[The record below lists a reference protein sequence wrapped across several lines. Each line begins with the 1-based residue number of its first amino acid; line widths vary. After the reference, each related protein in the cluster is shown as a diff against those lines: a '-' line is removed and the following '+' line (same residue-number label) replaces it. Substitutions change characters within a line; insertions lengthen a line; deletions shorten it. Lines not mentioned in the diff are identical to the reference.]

1 MNYFLTYTVYV
12 LILSVLMGIST
23 WKLFKKLGYSPLLA
37 FIPFCNYLVIL
48 KETKHPRWWAI
59 LSYLPIVG
67 PIMMSVFHL
76 YLMDKFGKNLI
87 QNKFLTVFLPFIY
100 MAVVNYSKDT
110 EIEDEL
116 YLTEEQKERKER
128 HDRVLNTSA
137 QIFDLFVTQSSTKIP
152 NFSSDGEN
160 TKKKDSFLGSITFA
174 VVFATI
180 IHVFVTQP
188 FGIPTGSMER
198 TLLVGDFL
206 FVNKWS
212 YGYRL
217 PMRPLAIPFL
227 QGTIT
232 DTGEKGNPKDDPKSY
247 ADGVKLP
254 YARIFQ
260 FNKPQKNDVV
270 VFNYPQDSV
279 HTAIDRK
286 DPYVKRCVAVA
297 GDTFEMRAGRLFVN
311 GKPETV
317 LGDQEVQHAYTVN
330 TGTQLDIPSLYNT
343 YGFLPVRE
351 MQNDKGFVY
360 MFQGLTDKTAK
371 EIKTLP
377 NVVSMEEN
385 IYPKDSATIS
395 YKLNADKSA
404 YTKSIDTTQSIFPI
418 NKPWNQDWYGP
429 LKIPKKG
436 DVVTINQETLPEYQ
450 WIISKYE
457 NNKLENKN
465 GKIFINGKETNQYTI
480 QQDYYMMV
488 GDNRDASLDARFF
501 GFVPE
506 ENIVGKPMFTWM
518 SLQGAFKDASS
529 SYQAPFKI
537 RWDRMFK
544 ATNTGEANKT
554 SYWWVAAMI
563 LILFFGWEYFM
574 KLFGKKK
581 TEDDL

>member
-23 WKLFKKLGYSPLLA
+23 WKLFKKMGYNPLFA
-37 FIPFCNYLVIL
+37 FIPFYNYFIIL
-48 KETKHPRWWAI
+48 KETNHPKWWAI

-67 PIMMSVFHL
+67 PIMMTVFHI
-76 YLMDKFGKNLI
+76 YLMKKFGKNLF
-87 QNKFLTVFLPFIY
+87 QHQLLTAILPFIY
-100 MAVVNYSKDT
+100 MATVNYSKNV
-110 EIEDEL
+110 ELEDENEL
-116 YLTEEQKERKER
+116 FLTDEEKNE
-128 HDRVLNTSA
+128 
-137 QIFDLFVTQSSTKIP
+137 
-152 NFSSDGEN
+152 
-160 TKKKDSFLGSITFA
+160 KKKDSFIGSITFA

-212 YGYRL
+212 YGYRM
-217 PMRPLAIPFL
+217 PMRSLAIPFL
-227 QGTIT
+227 QGTIM
-232 DTGEKGNPKDDPKSY
+232 DTGEPGNPKDDPKSY
-247 ADGVKLP
+247 VDGVALP
-254 YARIFQ
+254 YSRILQ
-260 FNKPQKNDVV
+260 FNKPQRNDVV

-286 DPYVKRCVAVA
+286 DPYVKRCVAAA

-311 GKPETV
+311 GQPEKV
-317 LGDQEVQHAYTVN
+317 LGDQEVQHRYIVT
-330 TGTQLDIPSLYNT
+330 TGSQLDIPGLYNI
-343 YGFLPVRE
+343 YGFLPVQE
-351 MQNDKGFVY
+351 QQTDKGFIY
-360 MFQGLTDKTAK
+360 FFQGLTDKTAA
-371 EIKTLP
+371 EIKQLP
-377 NVVSMEEN
+377 QVIDMKEDVQE
-385 IYPKDSATIS
+385 KGVAAIS
-395 YKLNADKSA
+395 YHLNADKTG

-418 NKPWNQDWYGP
+418 NKPWNADWYGP
-429 LKIPKKG
+429 VRIPKKG
-436 DVVTINQETLPEYQ
+436 DVVALTQESLPMYQ
-450 WIISKYE
+450 WIISQYE
-457 NNKLENKN
+457 HNSLENKN
-465 GKIFINGKETNQYTI
+465 GKIFLNGKEANQYTI
-480 QQDYYMMV
+480 KQDYFMMV

-529 SYQAPFKI
+529 SYQAPFKV

-554 SYWWVAAMI
+554 SYWWIAAMI

-574 KLFGKKK
+574 KLFKKK
-581 TEDDL
+581 NTEDEL

>member
-1 MNYFLTYTVYV
+1 MNYFLTYAVYV

-23 WKLFKKLGYSPLLA
+23 WKLFKKMGYNPLFS
-37 FIPFCNYLVIL
+37 FIPFYNYFIIL
-48 KETKHPRWWAI
+48 KEAKQPVWWAL

-67 PIMMSVFHL
+67 PIMMSVFHI
-76 YLMDKFGKNLI
+76 YLMKKFGKSPL
-87 QNKFLTVFLPFIY
+87 LTAILPFVY
-100 MAVVNYSKDT
+100 MASVNYSKNPELID
-110 EIEDEL
+110 ESEDDL
-116 YLTEEQKERKER
+116 YLTDEEKMAK
-128 HDRVLNTSA
+128 S
-137 QIFDLFVTQSSTKIP
+137 
-152 NFSSDGEN
+152 
-160 TKKKDSFLGSITFA
+160 KKKDSFLGSITFA

-217 PMRPLAIPFL
+217 PMRPVAVPFL
-227 QGTIT
+227 QGTMF
-232 DTGEKGNPKDDPKSY
+232 DSGEKGNPKDDPKSY
-247 ADGVKLP
+247 VDGIKLP
-254 YARIFQ
+254 YERILQ
-260 FNKPQKNDVV
+260 FSKPQRNDVV

-286 DPYVKRCVAVA
+286 DPYVKRCVAAA

-311 GKPETV
+311 GKPETI

-330 TGTQLDIPSLYNT
+330 TGTQLDIPGMYNT

-351 MQNDKGFVY
+351 MQSDKGGFTY
-360 MFQGLTDKTAK
+360 MFQGLTDRTAK
-371 EIKTLP
+371 DIKALP
-377 NVVSMEEN
+377 NVISMEEN

-395 YKLNADKSA
+395 YKLNADKTA

-436 DVVTINQETLPEYQ
+436 DVVTINTETLPEYQ
-450 WIISKYE
+450 WIIKKYE
-457 NNKLENKN
+457 NNTLETKN

-529 SYQAPFKI
+529 SYQAPFKV

-544 ATNTGEANKT
+544 ATNTGESNKT
-554 SYWWVAAMI
+554 SYWWIAAMI
-563 LILFFGWEYFM
+563 LILFFGWEYFV
-574 KLFGKKK
+574 KLLRKKK
-581 TEDDL
+581 TEDD

>member
-23 WKLFKKLGYSPLLA
+23 WKLFKKLGYSPLFA
-37 FIPFCNYLVIL
+37 FIPFYNYFIIL
-48 KETKHPRWWAI
+48 KETKHPKWWAI

-76 YLMDKFGKNLI
+76 YLMKKFGKNLFKD
-87 QNKFLTVFLPFIY
+87 QLLTVILPFIY
-100 MAVVNYSKDT
+100 MATVNYSKET
-110 EIEDEL
+110 ELEDENDL
-116 YLTEEQKERKER
+116 YLTEEEK
-128 HDRVLNTSA
+128 NA
-137 QIFDLFVTQSSTKIP
+137 
-152 NFSSDGEN
+152 
-160 TKKKDSFLGSITFA
+160 KKKDTFMGSITFA

-217 PMRPLAIPFL
+217 PMRPVAIPFL
-227 QGTIT
+227 QGTIM
-232 DTGEKGNPKDDPKSY
+232 DTGEPGNPKDDPKSY
-247 ADGVKLP
+247 VEAVKLP
-254 YARIFQ
+254 YERIFQ
-260 FNKPQKNDVV
+260 FSKPQRNDIV
-270 VFNYPQDSV
+270 VFNYPRDSV
-279 HTAIDRK
+279 HVSLDRA
-286 DPYVKRCVAVA
+286 DPYVKRLVAVA
-297 GDTFEMRAGRLFVN
+297 GDTFEMREGRLFVN

-317 LGDQEVQHAYTVN
+317 LGDQKVQHRYIVKTSDL
-330 TGTQLDIPSLYNT
+330 LDMNGLNSK
-343 YGFLPVRE
+343 YGYFWLDEIDRDNRL
-351 MQNDKGFVY
+351 QYLKTNSGY
-360 MFQGLTDKTAK
+360 IYSFQGLDKERYEIIK
-371 EIKTLP
+371 SLPEVIEIKEDIQTKEDSG
-377 NVVSMEEN
+377 VSYRN
-385 IYPKDSATIS
+385 NK
-395 YKLNADKSA
+395 
-404 YTKSIDTTQSIFPI
+404 IDTTNSIFPI
-418 NKPWNQDWYGP
+418 NSGWNQDQYGP
-429 LKIPKKG
+429 IKIPKKG
-436 DVVTINQETLPEYQ
+436 DVVAINQQTLPEFQ
-450 WIISKYE
+450 WIIKNYE
-457 NNKLENKN
+457 HNSLENKN

-518 SLQGAFKDASS
+518 SVQGLFEDKNVE
-529 SYQAPFKI
+529 YKAPTKI

-554 SYWWVAAMI
+554 SYWWIAAMI
-563 LILFFGWEYFM
+563 LVLFFGWEYFM

-581 TEDDL
+581 KEDEI

>member
-23 WKLFKKLGYSPLLA
+23 WKLFKKMGYSPLFA
-37 FIPFCNYLVIL
+37 FIPFYNYFIIL
-48 KETKHPRWWAI
+48 KETKHPKWWAI

-67 PIMMSVFHL
+67 PIMMSVFHI
-76 YLMDKFGKNLI
+76 YLMKKFGKSLF
-87 QNKFLTVFLPFIY
+87 QHQLLTVILPFIY
-100 MAVVNYSKDT
+100 MATVNYSKDA
-110 EIEDEL
+110 EIEDEHENEL
-116 YLTEEQKERKER
+116 FLTDEEKE
-128 HDRVLNTSA
+128 
-137 QIFDLFVTQSSTKIP
+137 
-152 NFSSDGEN
+152 G
-160 TKKKDSFLGSITFA
+160 KKKDTFIGSITFA

-180 IHVFVTQP
+180 IHVFITQP

-217 PMRPLAIPFL
+217 PMRPVAIPFL
-227 QGTIT
+227 QGTIF
-232 DTGEKGNPKDDPKSY
+232 DAGKNGNPKDDPKSY
-247 ADGVKLP
+247 VEGVKLP
-254 YARIFQ
+254 YERIFQ
-260 FNKPQKNDVV
+260 FNKPQRNDVV

-279 HTAIDRK
+279 HKAIDRR

-297 GDTFEMRAGRLFVN
+297 GDTFEMRGGRLFVN

-317 LGDQEVQHAYTVN
+317 LGDQEVQHAYTVS

-351 MQNDKGFVY
+351 MQTDKGFVY
-360 MFQGLTDKTAK
+360 AFQGLTDRTAA
-371 EIKTLP
+371 EIKALP
-377 NVVSMEEN
+377 NVISMEES
-385 IYPKDSATIS
+385 IFPKDSATIS
-395 YKLNADKSA
+395 YKLNADRTA

-429 LKIPKKG
+429 VRIPKKG
-436 DVVTINQETLPEYQ
+436 DVVTLNQESLPMYQ
-450 WIISKYE
+450 WIISEYE
-457 NNKLENKN
+457 HNSLENRN
-465 GKIFINGKETNQYTI
+465 GKIFINGKEASQYTI
-480 QQDYYMMV
+480 KQDYYMMV

-518 SLQGAFKDASS
+518 SLQGAFSDASS
-529 SYQAPFKI
+529 SYQAPFKV

-544 ATNTGEANKT
+544 ATNTGETNKT
-554 SYWWVAAMI
+554 SYWWIAAMI
-563 LILFFGWEYFM
+563 LILFFGWEYFV
-574 KLFGKKK
+574 KLFRKKK

>member
-23 WKLFKKLGYSPLLA
+23 WKLFKKMGYSPLLA
-37 FIPFCNYLVIL
+37 FIPFYNYFIIL
-48 KETKHPRWWAI
+48 KETKHPKWWAI

-67 PIMMSVFHL
+67 PIMMSVFHI
-76 YLMDKFGKNLI
+76 YLMKKFGKTLF
-87 QNKFLTVFLPFIY
+87 QHQLLTVILPFIY
-100 MAVVNYSKDT
+100 MATVNYSKDI
-110 EIEDEL
+110 EIEDE
-116 YLTEEQKERKER
+116 
-128 HDRVLNTSA
+128 NA
-137 QIFDLFVTQSSTKIP
+137 NDLFMTDEEK
-152 NFSSDGEN
+152 NA
-160 TKKKDSFLGSITFA
+160 KKKDTFLGSITFA

-212 YGYRL
+212 YGYRM
-217 PMRPLAIPFL
+217 PMRPVAIPFL
-227 QGTIT
+227 QGTIM
-232 DTGEKGNPKDDPKSY
+232 DTGQKGNPKDDPKSY
-247 ADGVKLP
+247 VDGIKLP
-254 YARIFQ
+254 YTRIFQ
-260 FNKPQKNDVV
+260 FSKPQKNDVV
-270 VFNYPQDSV
+270 VFNYPRDSV

-317 LGDQEVQHAYTVN
+317 LGDQEVQHRYIVN
-330 TGTQLDIPSLYNT
+330 TGSQLDIPALYNA
-343 YGFLPVRE
+343 YGFLPVQE
-351 MQNDKGFVY
+351 IQGEKGY
-360 MFQGLTDKTAK
+360 IYAFQGLTDKTAQ
-371 EIKTLP
+371 EIKQLP
-377 NVVSMEEN
+377 QVIDMKEDVTAKGEAAVYYRDEA
-385 IYPKDSATIS
+385 K
-395 YKLNADKSA
+395 
-404 YTKSIDTTQSIFPI
+404 TKIDTTQSIFPI

-436 DVVTINQETLPEYQ
+436 DVVTLNQETLPEYR
-450 WIISKYE
+450 WIISEYE
-457 NNKLENKN
+457 HNSLENKN
-465 GKIFINGKETNQYTI
+465 GKIFINGKEATQYTI
-480 QQDYYMMV
+480 KQDYYMMV

-518 SLQGAFKDASS
+518 SLQGAFSDSSS

-554 SYWWVAAMI
+554 SYWWIAAMI

-581 TEDDL
+581 TEDEV

>member
-23 WKLFKKLGYSPLLA
+23 WKLFKKLGYSPLFA
-37 FIPFCNYLVIL
+37 FIPFYNYFIIL
-48 KETKHPRWWAI
+48 KETKHPKWWAL

-76 YLMDKFGKNLI
+76 YLMKKFGKTLFKD
-87 QNKFLTVFLPFIY
+87 QLLTVILPFIY
-100 MAVVNYSKDT
+100 MATVNYGKDI
-110 EIEDEL
+110 ELEDENEL
-116 YLTEEQKERKER
+116 FLTDEEK
-128 HDRVLNTSA
+128 
-137 QIFDLFVTQSSTKIP
+137 
-152 NFSSDGEN
+152 N

-227 QGTIT
+227 QGTIM

-260 FNKPQKNDVV
+260 FNKPQRNDVV

-286 DPYVKRCVAVA
+286 DPYVKRCVAQA
-297 GDTFEMRAGRLFVN
+297 GDIFEMRAGRLFVN

-317 LGDQEVQHAYTVN
+317 LGDQEVQHAFTVN
-330 TGTQLDIPSLYNT
+330 TGSQLDIPTLYNT

-371 EIKTLP
+371 EIKALP
-377 NVVSMEEN
+377 NVISMEEN
-385 IYPKDSATIS
+385 IFPKDSATIS
-395 YKLNADKSA
+395 YKLNADKTA

-436 DVVTINQETLPEYQ
+436 DVVTIDKESLLMYQ
-450 WIISKYE
+450 WIISEYE
-457 NNKLENKN
+457 HNSLENKN
-465 GKIFINGKETNQYTI
+465 GKIFINGKETNQYKI
-480 QQDYYMMV
+480 QQDYYMMI

-518 SLQGAFKDASS
+518 SVQGVFSDASS
-529 SYQAPFKI
+529 TYQAPKKI
-537 RWDRMFK
+537 RWERMFK

-554 SYWWVAAMI
+554 SYWWVAVMI

-581 TEDDL
+581 TEDEI

>member
-12 LILSVLMGIST
+12 LILSLLMGIST
-23 WKLFKKLGYSPLLA
+23 WKLFKKLGYSPLFA
-37 FIPFCNYLVIL
+37 FIPFYNYFIIL
-48 KETKHPRWWAI
+48 KETKHPKWWAI

-76 YLMDKFGKNLI
+76 YLMKKFGKTLFKD
-87 QNKFLTVFLPFIY
+87 QLLTVILPFIY
-100 MAVVNYSKDT
+100 MAVVNYGKDV
-110 EIEDEL
+110 ELEDENEL
-116 YLTEEQKERKER
+116 FLTDEEK
-128 HDRVLNTSA
+128 NA
-137 QIFDLFVTQSSTKIP
+137 
-152 NFSSDGEN
+152 
-160 TKKKDSFLGSITFA
+160 KKKDSFLGSVTFA

-227 QGTIT
+227 QGTIM
-232 DTGEKGNPKDDPKSY
+232 DTGEPGNPKDDPKSY
-247 ADGVKLP
+247 VDGVKLP
-254 YARIFQ
+254 YARIMQ
-260 FNKPQKNDVV
+260 FSKPQKNDVL

-286 DPYVKRCVAVA
+286 DPYVKRCVATA

-330 TGTQLDIPSLYNT
+330 TGAQLDIPGLYNT

-351 MQNDKGFVY
+351 MQTDKGFVY
-360 MFQGLTDKTAK
+360 MFQGLTNKTAA
-371 EIKTLP
+371 EIKVLP
-377 NVVSMEEN
+377 SVIDMEES
-385 IYPKDSATIS
+385 IFPKDSATVQH
-395 YKLNADKSA
+395 KLNADKTA

-429 LKIPKKG
+429 LRIPKKG
-436 DVVTINQETLPEYQ
+436 DVVAINKETLPMYQ
-450 WIISKYE
+450 WIISEYE
-457 NNKLENKN
+457 HNSLENKN
-465 GKIFINGKETNQYTI
+465 GKILINGKETNQYTI

-506 ENIVGKPMFTWM
+506 ENIVGKPIFTWM
-518 SLQGAFKDASS
+518 SLQGVFKDASS

-554 SYWWVAAMI
+554 SYWWIAAMI
-563 LILFFGWEYFM
+563 LILFFGWDYFV
-574 KLFGKKK
+574 KLFRKKK
-581 TEDDL
+581 TEEDL

>member
-23 WKLFKKLGYSPLLA
+23 WKLFKKLGYSPLFA
-37 FIPFCNYLVIL
+37 FIPFYNYFIIL
-48 KETKHPRWWAI
+48 KETKHPKWWAI

-76 YLMDKFGKNLI
+76 YLMKKFGKTLFKD
-87 QNKFLTVFLPFIY
+87 QLLTVLLPFIY
-100 MAVVNYSKDT
+100 MATVNYGKDV
-110 EIEDEL
+110 ELEDENEL
-116 YLTEEQKERKER
+116 FLTDEEK
-128 HDRVLNTSA
+128 NA
-137 QIFDLFVTQSSTKIP
+137 
-152 NFSSDGEN
+152 
-160 TKKKDSFLGSITFA
+160 KKKDSFLGSVTFA

-227 QGTIT
+227 QGTIF
-232 DTGEKGNPKDDPKSY
+232 DSGEKGNPKDDPKSY
-247 ADGVKLP
+247 VDGVKLP
-254 YARIFQ
+254 YERILQ
-260 FNKPQKNDVV
+260 FNKPQKHDVV

-311 GKPETV
+311 GKPETI
-317 LGDQEVQHAYTVN
+317 LGDQEIQHAYTVN
-330 TGTQLDIPSLYNT
+330 TGAQLDIPGLYNI

-351 MQNDKGFVY
+351 MQNDKGGFTY

-371 EIKTLP
+371 EIKALP
-377 NVVSMEEN
+377 NVIDMEEN
-385 IYPKDSATIS
+385 IFPKDSATVS
-395 YKLNADKSA
+395 YKLNADKTA

-450 WIISKYE
+450 WIISEYE
-457 NNKLENKN
+457 HNSLENKN

-480 QQDYYMMV
+480 KQDYYMMI

-518 SLQGAFKDASS
+518 SIEGAFKDSGS
-529 SYQAPFKI
+529 SYQADGWRI

-554 SYWWVAAMI
+554 SYWWIAAMI

-581 TEDDL
+581 TEDDI

>member
-23 WKLFKKLGYSPLLA
+23 WKLFKKLGYSPLFA
-37 FIPFCNYLVIL
+37 FIPFYNYFIVL
-48 KETKHPRWWAI
+48 KETKHPKWWAI

-76 YLMDKFGKNLI
+76 YLMKKFGKTLF
-87 QNKFLTVFLPFIY
+87 KDKLLTVLLPFIY
-100 MAVVNYSKDT
+100 MATVNYSKDP
-110 EIEDEL
+110 ELEDENDL
-116 YLTEEQKERKER
+116 FLTEEEK
-128 HDRVLNTSA
+128 NA
-137 QIFDLFVTQSSTKIP
+137 
-152 NFSSDGEN
+152 
-160 TKKKDSFLGSITFA
+160 KKKDSFVGSVTFA

-227 QGTIT
+227 QGTIM

-247 ADGVKLP
+247 VDAVKLP
-254 YARIFQ
+254 YERILQ
-260 FNKPQKNDVV
+260 FNKPQRHDVV

-286 DPYVKRCVAVA
+286 DPYVKRCVAIA

-311 GKPETV
+311 GKPETI
-317 LGDQEVQHAYTVN
+317 LGDQEIQHSYYVE
-330 TGTQLDIPSLYNT
+330 TGSELDIKDLFKKLEYISIAQLDNSVPGFEEVAKKYGINPANT
-343 YGFLPVRE
+343 VYV
-351 MQNDKGFVY
+351 MQ
-360 MFQGLTDKTAK
+360 LTDKRLKA
-371 EIKTLP
+371 IKDLP
-377 NVVSMEEN
+377 QVISVHEDVMERG
-385 IYPKDSATIS
+385 YAAVRYRDAMR
-395 YKLNADKSA
+395 
-404 YTKSIDTTQSIFPI
+404 TKIDTTQSIYPI

-429 LKIPKKG
+429 LRIPKKG
-436 DVVTINQETLPEYQ
+436 DVVTLNQETLPEYQ
-450 WIISKYE
+450 WIISEYE
-457 NNKLENKN
+457 HNSLENKN

-480 QQDYYMMV
+480 KQDYYMMV

-501 GFVPE
+501 GVVPE

-518 SLQGAFKDASS
+518 SIEGAFNDSGASF
-529 SYQAPFKI
+529 QADGWRI

-554 SYWWVAAMI
+554 SYWWIAAMI
-563 LILFFGWEYFM
+563 LILFFGWEYFV
-574 KLFGKKK
+574 KLFKKKK
-581 TEDDL
+581 TDDD

>member
-1 MNYFLTYTVYV
+1 MNYFLTYAVYV

-23 WKLFKKLGYSPLLA
+23 WKLFKKMGYSPLLA
-37 FIPFCNYLVIL
+37 FVPFYNYFIIL
-48 KETKHPRWWAI
+48 KETKHPKWWAI

-76 YLMDKFGKNLI
+76 YLMKKFGKTLFKD
-87 QNKFLTVFLPFIY
+87 QLLTVLLPFIY
-100 MAVVNYSKDT
+100 MATVNYSKDT
-110 EIEDEL
+110 ELEDENDL
-116 YLTEEQKERKER
+116 YLTEEEKK
-128 HDRVLNTSA
+128 A
-137 QIFDLFVTQSSTKIP
+137 
-152 NFSSDGEN
+152 
-160 TKKKDSFLGSITFA
+160 KKKDTFAGSITFA

-180 IHVFVTQP
+180 IHVFFTQP

-227 QGTIT
+227 QGTIL

-247 ADGVKLP
+247 VEGVKLP
-254 YARIFQ
+254 YERIFQ
-260 FNKPQKNDVV
+260 FNKPQKNDIV
-270 VFNYPQDSV
+270 VFNYPRDSV
-279 HTAIDRK
+279 HASIDRR

-297 GDTFEMRAGRLFVN
+297 GDTFEMRNGRLFVN

-317 LGDQEVQHAYTVN
+317 LGDQEVQHSFTVN
-330 TGTQLDIPSLYNT
+330 TGTQLDIPALYNV

-351 MQNDKGFVY
+351 TQTATGFEYV
-360 MFQGLTDKTAK
+360 FQGLTNNTANQ
-371 EIKTLP
+371 IKGLP
-377 NVVSMEEN
+377 NVVDMKEN
-385 IYPKDSATIS
+385 IFPKDSGTVS
-395 YKLNADKSA
+395 HKLNADRTA

-429 LKIPKKG
+429 LKLPKKG

-450 WIISKYE
+450 WIISEYE
-457 NNKLENKN
+457 HNTLENKN

-480 QQDYYMMV
+480 QQDYYMMI

-518 SLQGAFKDASS
+518 SVQGAFKDSSS
-529 SYQAPFKI
+529 SYQAPFKV
-537 RWDRMFK
+537 RWERMFK

-554 SYWWVAAMI
+554 SYWWIAAMI
-563 LILFFGWEYFM
+563 LILFFGWDYFV

-581 TEDDL
+581 TEEDL

>member
-23 WKLFKKLGYSPLLA
+23 WKLFKKMGYSPLFA
-37 FIPFCNYLVIL
+37 FIPFYNYFIIL
-48 KETKHPRWWAI
+48 KETKHPKWWAI

-76 YLMDKFGKNLI
+76 YLVKKFGKTLFKDQI
-87 QNKFLTVFLPFIY
+87 LTVILPFIY
-100 MAVVNYSKDT
+100 MAIINYSKDV
-110 EIEDEL
+110 EVEDENANDIL
-116 YLTEEQKERKER
+116 LTDEEKE
-128 HDRVLNTSA
+128 V
-137 QIFDLFVTQSSTKIP
+137 
-152 NFSSDGEN
+152 
-160 TKKKDSFLGSITFA
+160 KKKDTFLGSITFA

-217 PMRPLAIPFL
+217 PMRPVAIPFL
-227 QGTIT
+227 QGTIM
-232 DTGEKGNPKDDPKSY
+232 DTGQKGNPKDDPKSY
-247 ADGVKLP
+247 VDGVKLP
-254 YARIFQ
+254 YTRILQ

-286 DPYVKRCVAVA
+286 DPYVKRCVATA

-317 LGDQEVQHAYTVN
+317 LGDQEVQHRYMVT
-330 TGTQLDIPSLYNT
+330 TGSQLDIPALYNT
-343 YGFLPVRE
+343 YGFLPVQE
-351 MQNDKGFVY
+351 VQTNSGY
-360 MFQGLTDKTAK
+360 LYGFQGLTDKTAK
-371 EIKTLP
+371 EIKALP
-377 NVVSMEEN
+377 QVIDMKEEVSAKGEAAVLYRDEA
-385 IYPKDSATIS
+385 K
-395 YKLNADKSA
+395 
-404 YTKSIDTTQSIFPI
+404 TKIDTTQSIFPI

-429 LKIPKKG
+429 VRIPKKG
-436 DVVTINQETLPEYQ
+436 DVVAINNETLPMFQ
-450 WIISKYE
+450 WIISEYE
-457 NNKLENKN
+457 HNSLEKKN
-465 GKIFINGKETNQYTI
+465 GKIFINGKEANQYTI

-518 SLQGAFKDASS
+518 SLQGAFADSGS
-529 SYQAPFKI
+529 TYQAPFKI
-537 RWDRMFK
+537 RWERMFK
-544 ATNTGEANKT
+544 ATNTGEANKI
-554 SYWWVAAMI
+554 SYWWIAAMI
-563 LILFFGWEYFM
+563 LILFFGWEYFV
-574 KLFGKKK
+574 KLFRKKN
-581 TEDDL
+581 TEDEL

>member
-23 WKLFKKLGYSPLLA
+23 WKLFKKMGYSPLFA
-37 FIPFCNYLVIL
+37 FIPFYNYFIIL
-48 KETKHPRWWAI
+48 KETKHPKWWAI

-76 YLMDKFGKNLI
+76 YLVKKFGKTLFKDQI
-87 QNKFLTVFLPFIY
+87 LTVILPFIY
-100 MAVVNYSKDT
+100 MATINYSKDV
-110 EIEDEL
+110 ELEDENANDL
-116 YLTEEQKERKER
+116 YLTDEEKE
-128 HDRVLNTSA
+128 A
-137 QIFDLFVTQSSTKIP
+137 
-152 NFSSDGEN
+152 
-160 TKKKDSFLGSITFA
+160 KKKDTFLGSITFA

-227 QGTIT
+227 QGTIM

-254 YARIFQ
+254 YTRILQ

-286 DPYVKRCVAVA
+286 DPYVKRCVATA

-317 LGDQEVQHAYTVN
+317 LGDQEVQHRYIVT
-330 TGTQLDIPSLYNT
+330 TDSQLDIPTLYKA
-343 YGFLPVRE
+343 YGFLPVQE
-351 MQNDKGFVY
+351 LQQNNGGFIY
-360 MFQGLTDKTAK
+360 AFQGLTDKIAK
-371 EIKTLP
+371 DIKELP
-377 NVVSMEEN
+377 HVMDMKEDVSVKGEAS
-385 IYPKDSATIS
+385 I
-395 YKLNADKSA
+395 A
-404 YTKSIDTTQSIFPI
+404 YRDEARTKIDTTQSIFPV

-429 LKIPKKG
+429 VRIPKKG
-436 DVVTINQETLPEYQ
+436 DVVAINNETLPMFQ
-450 WIISKYE
+450 WIISEYE
-457 NNKLENKN
+457 HNSLEKKN
-465 GKIFINGKETNQYTI
+465 GKIFINGKEANQYTI

-518 SLQGAFKDASS
+518 SLQGAFADSS
-529 SYQAPFKI
+529 STYQAPFKI

-554 SYWWVAAMI
+554 SYWWIAAMI
-563 LILFFGWEYFM
+563 LILFFGWEYFV
-574 KLFGKKK
+574 KLFRKKK
-581 TEDDL
+581 TEDEL

>member
-23 WKLFKKLGYSPLLA
+23 WKLFKKLGYNPLFA
-37 FIPFCNYLVIL
+37 FIPFYNYFIIL
-48 KETKHPRWWAI
+48 KETKHPKWWAI

-76 YLMDKFGKNLI
+76 YLMKKFGKRLF
-87 QNKFLTVFLPFIY
+87 QHQLLTVLLPFIY
-100 MAVVNYSKDT
+100 MATVNYSKDA
-110 EIEDEL
+110 ELEDENEL
-116 YLTEEQKERKER
+116 YLTEEEK
-128 HDRVLNTSA
+128 NA
-137 QIFDLFVTQSSTKIP
+137 
-152 NFSSDGEN
+152 
-160 TKKKDSFLGSITFA
+160 KKKDTFLGSITFA

-217 PMRPLAIPFL
+217 PMRPVAIPFL
-227 QGTIT
+227 QGTIM
-232 DTGEKGNPKDDPKSY
+232 DTGEPGNPKDDPKSY
-247 ADGVKLP
+247 VEAIKLP
-254 YARIFQ
+254 YERIFQ
-260 FNKPQKNDVV
+260 FNKPQRNDIV
-270 VFNYPQDSV
+270 VFNYPRDSV
-279 HTAIDRK
+279 HVSLDRA
-286 DPYVKRCVAVA
+286 DPYVKRLVAVA
-297 GDTFEMRAGRLFVN
+297 GDTFEMRGGRLFVN

-317 LGDQEVQHAYTVN
+317 LGDQEVQQSYVVN
-330 TGTQLDIPSLYNT
+330 TGTQLDVPSLYSA

-351 MQNDKGFVY
+351 MQNEKGGFTY

-371 EIKTLP
+371 EIKALP
-377 NVVSMEEN
+377 NVIDMEEN
-385 IYPKDSATIS
+385 IFPRDSGTVS
-395 YKLNADKSA
+395 YKLNADRTA

-450 WIISKYE
+450 WIISEYE
-457 NNKLENKN
+457 HNKLENKN

-506 ENIVGKPMFTWM
+506 ENIVGKPMFTWL
-518 SLQGAFKDASS
+518 SIEGAFKDSSS
-529 SYQAPFKI
+529 SYQANGWKV

-544 ATNTGEANKT
+544 GTNTGEADKT
-554 SYWWVAAMI
+554 SYWWIAAMI
-563 LILFFGWEYFM
+563 LILFFGWEYFV

-581 TEDDL
+581 TEED

>member
-1 MNYFLTYTVYV
+1 MNYFLTYAVYV

-23 WKLFKKLGYSPLLA
+23 WKLFKKLGYNPLFA
-37 FIPFCNYLVIL
+37 FIPFYNYFLIL
-48 KETKHPRWWAI
+48 KETNHPKWWAV

-76 YLMDKFGKNLI
+76 YLMSKFGKTLF
-87 QNKFLTVFLPFIY
+87 KDKLLTVILPFIY
-100 MAVVNYSKDT
+100 MAAVNYGKDV
-110 EIEDEL
+110 ELEDE
-116 YLTEEQKERKER
+116 
-128 HDRVLNTSA
+128 N
-137 QIFDLFVTQSSTKIP
+137 DLFLTDEEK
-152 NFSSDGEN
+152 NA
-160 TKKKDSFLGSITFA
+160 KKKDSFIGSVTFA

-227 QGTIT
+227 QGTIM

-247 ADGVKLP
+247 VDAVKLP
-254 YARIFQ
+254 YERILQ
-260 FNKPQKNDVV
+260 FNKPQKKDIV

-330 TGTQLDIPSLYNT
+330 TGTQLDIPSMYNT

-351 MQNDKGFVY
+351 MQNEKGGFTY

-377 NVVSMEEN
+377 NVISMEEN

-395 YKLNADKSA
+395 YKLNADKTA

-436 DVVTINQETLPEYQ
+436 DVVTINQESLPTYQ
-450 WIISKYE
+450 WIISEYE
-457 NNKLENKN
+457 HNSLENEN

-480 QQDYYMMV
+480 QQDYYMMI

-537 RWDRMFK
+537 RWERMFK

-554 SYWWVAAMI
+554 SYWWIAAMI
-563 LILFFGWEYFM
+563 LILFFGWEYFV
-574 KLFGKKK
+574 KLFRKKK
-581 TEDDL
+581 TGED